1 MPLRRLKQ
9 VDFVLINMLDQYH
22 MGVFKVPYT
31 RLGIKEEI
39 GMADHGSKASQP
51 VSQKLEACPS
61 VRTVTKQLTG
71 ETV

>member
-9 VDFVLINMLDQYH
+9 ADFVLINMLDKYH

-39 GMADHGSKASQP
+39 GMADHGSKASQ
-51 VSQKLEACPS
+51 KLEACPS

-71 ETV
+71 EMV